1 MKKRPKKI
9 ILWQQH
15 HLHLNVAIQ
24 KKVFMSSNRWEC
36 WRRSCC
42 RHLQQSH
49 YGENNFTLLSYR
61 RWRGR
66 NKSQNQETWHTMTL
80 ILKTWFTKKNIK
92 KKMDPYSLRPSAICQ
107 RRKGGGEGGSGGG
120 EESRGGAEETLE
132 SRWWRA
138 ARRYVVLLQLGVQ
151 SLALFSSTQK

>member
-92 KKMDPYSLRPSAICQ
+92 KKDGSLLPPTFGDMPKEEGR
-107 RRKGGGEGGSGGG
+107 GGGGQW
-120 EESRGGAEETLE
+120 
-132 SRWWRA
+132 WWRGEP
-138 ARRYVVLLQLGVQ
+138 RRCRGDPRVAMMK
-151 SLALFSSTQK
+151 SCAKIRSIASTRCAIFGLV